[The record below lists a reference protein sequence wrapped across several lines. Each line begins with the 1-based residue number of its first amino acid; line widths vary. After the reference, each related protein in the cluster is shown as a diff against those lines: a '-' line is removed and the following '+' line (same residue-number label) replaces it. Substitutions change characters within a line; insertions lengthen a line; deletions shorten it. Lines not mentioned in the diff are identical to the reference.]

1 MMTIIILMIIMLII
15 IVIIMMMMTIPV
27 SSPPSLK
34 QPLRR
39 KIPALHGLAGA
50 VVGYD
55 VEGEARL
62 GLELGLRL
70 ELGRE

>member
-15 IVIIMMMMTIPV
+15 IVIIMMTMIVP
-27 SSPPSLK
+27 SPPSPK